1 LRPRLF
7 MGDEIRLEIH
17 DGAHTV
23 LAYVEAL
30 RRAGLL
36 GFSRAEAAAVATAV
50 LEVANNIVRHA
61 GRGVIKISAVRQNGR
76 RGISIVASDGGPGI
90 PDIALAMQD
99 GYSTDGG
106 LGKGLSAIKRLM
118 DEVTISST
126 SGGTTVALKKY
137 IWEPDGR

>member
-1 LRPRLF
+1 

-61 GRGVIKISAVRQNGR
+61 AGRGVIEISAVRQNGR

>member
-1 LRPRLF
+1 

-61 GRGVIKISAVRQNGR
+61 AGRGVIEISAVRQNGR

-106 LGKGLSAIKRLM
+106 LGKGLSAIRRLM

>member
-1 LRPRLF
+1 

-61 GRGVIKISAVRQNGR
+61 AGRGVIEISAVRQNGR

-106 LGKGLSAIKRLM
+106 LGRGLSAIKRLM

>member
-1 LRPRLF
+1 

-61 GRGVIKISAVRQNGR
+61 AGRGVIEISAVRQNGR

-106 LGKGLSAIKRLM
+106 LGRGLSAIRRLM